1 MAQSFFTAGENGF
14 LVTRL
19 DVDHAVWRQARL
31 RQCRREEV
39 LAGDTPQHLSARPR
53 SDAAREKGSSRTVD
67 RAISTPGHFMQG
79 AQRQPT
85 PREMPVDVSEA
96 EGKHAPMARG
106 GTFKALDS
114 LAKFHDGRT
123 GIGRT
128 HAPCNALGRWYVLYL
143 FSYGSKSQLASL
155 PRVALK
161 QKMMAT
167 SVQKHEL

>member
-1 MAQSFFTAGENGF
+1 MRG
-14 LVTRL
+14 
-19 DVDHAVWRQARL
+19 L

-85 PREMPVDVSEA
+85 SRQMPVDLPEA
-96 EGKHAPMARG
+96 EGKYVPMARG
-106 GTFKALDS
+106 GTFKALD
-114 LAKFHDGRT
+114 LPAKFHDGRT

-128 HAPCNALGRWYVLYL
+128 HALCNALGRWYVLYL
-143 FSYGSKSQLASL
+143 FSNRPKNQLASL
-155 PRVALK
+155 PRVALER
-161 QKMMAT
+161 KMMAT